1 MRIALILVSILCA
14 FSVITNCGIGYY
26 GFTLYQKNQAID
38 LKLSGLNTQ
47 VEEKSSQI
55 KTLNDTVSSTKTE
68 LKTLNDIIS
77 GTKTELL
84 NANNRIQT
92 QTREIADLSKAKDRL
107 DLIMCPIQIRDQVLV
122 GKVTRDQVSRVIQI
136 FFEAY
141 YDAIINDV
149 KYSDTLYANKNDFQM
164 AVSYTLKE
172 DQGNYYQQKYKD
184 SITVT
189 YKLSTDNN
197 LYKAE
202 NDSVSIVMGTDCIY
216 YLANP

>member
-68 LKTLNDIIS
+68 L
-77 GTKTELL
+77 L

-107 DLIMCPIQIRDQVLV
+107 DSLMCMKQINRFTLF

>member
-14 FSVITNCGIGYY
+14 FSVIANCGVGYY

-38 LKLSGLNTQ
+38 LKLSSVNTQ

-68 LKTLNDIIS
+68 LKTLNDTIS
-77 GTKTELL
+77 STKTQLL
-84 NANNRIQT
+84 DANNKVQR

-107 DLIMCPIQIRDQVLV
+107 DSLMCGEQMSDQALV
-122 GKVTRDQVSRVIQI
+122 GKVTRDQVSRVIQT
-136 FFEAY
+136 FFEDDY
-141 YDAIINDV
+141 NITINDV
-149 KYSDTLYANKNDFQM
+149 KYGGVLYGNKKDFQM
-164 AVSYTLKE
+164 DVYYTSKD
-172 DQGNYYQQKYKD
+172 DQKNYKD

-189 YKLSTDNN
+189 YRLFTDDN
-197 LYKAE
+197 LYKAD
-202 NDSVSIVMGTDCIY
+202 NDSVAIVMSTSCIY